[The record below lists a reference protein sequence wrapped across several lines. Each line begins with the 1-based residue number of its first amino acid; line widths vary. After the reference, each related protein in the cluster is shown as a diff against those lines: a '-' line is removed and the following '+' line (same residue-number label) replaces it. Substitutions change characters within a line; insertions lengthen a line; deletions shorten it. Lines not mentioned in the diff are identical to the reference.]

1 MSALQTEVDSLRQQL
16 AEKEAIIKLQRREAK
31 EREERSWGFNINI
44 LKELFERK
52 YQPAQNNIKPVLARK
67 EQMLLEIQRN
77 APRLIHAQS
86 TIEERMCDLNRQIN
100 HYKQSYQLE
109 MSILNC
115 LQRLDDRL
123 TKLET

>member
-1 MSALQTEVDSLRQQL
+1 MSALQTEVDTLRQQL
-16 AEKEAIIKLQRREAK
+16 AEKEAIIIQQRAAK
-31 EREERSWGFNINI
+31 KSEGRSWDFNINI

-52 YQPAQNNIKPVLARK
+52 YQPAQNNIKPVVARK

-77 APRLIHAQS
+77 APRLIHAQGV
-86 TIEERMCDLNRQIN
+86 IEQRMISINREIN
-100 HYKQSYQLE
+100 HYRQSYQLE

-123 TKLET
+123 TKLELK

>member
-1 MSALQTEVDSLRQQL
+1 MSALQTEVDTLRKQL
-16 AEKEAIIKLQRREAK
+16 AEKEAIIIQQQREAK
-31 EREERSWGFNINI
+31 MKEERSWDFNINI
-44 LKELFERK
+44 LKELFDQK
-52 YQPAQNNIKPVLARK
+52 YQPAQKKINPVLERK

-77 APRLIHAQS
+77 APRLIHAQDV
-86 TIEERMCDLNRQIN
+86 IEQRMIDINRQIN